1 MRTRSLKIILIVAAL
16 LRLALLAGAW
26 NAPDRLLAP
35 DSKDYA
41 ELAVS
46 LAADG
51 EFSRDGQ
58 PEVFRTPGYPLV
70 VALAMAG
77 GESWPLWVALLQ
89 IVAGV
94 LAVYLTF
101 LLGWLLW
108 SQRVGLWAAG
118 LQAVNPLSIAAD
130 VRVLSDSLYA
140 LLLLLALVL
149 LAHHVKSSRGWPAV
163 AAAAVLGVSCYIRPV
178 GVVPVVIVLAVLAAR
193 ALVRVARR
201 RGEARQL
208 GRVFLLA
215 AVASLL
221 VIAPWTLRNHRVG
234 GYPSFSSAAQVNIFH
249 YEAPAVLARTRGMS
263 LAEARE
269 YLGDDLRCMLQDVAS
284 PTPGQIAAAK
294 GAVGG
299 SVLRDHPGVWIG
311 THLKTSLATL
321 LPGIPGVLEVL
332 GATTGQRGTLEVL
345 QTDGLQ
351 AAVRHY
357 FGDATWAF
365 WLCIPAIVLLA
376 AKYVFALIGAV
387 RALRG
392 GAGAWVLLLVAGALL
407 FVAGPAATPRFRVPV
422 AALLSTLAAAG
433 WVALLERLHHSS
445 CSVAKRRFAE
455 EQGTENTEPKK
466 RRMP

>member
-1 MRTRSLKIILIVAAL
+1 MRTRALKIILIVAAL
-16 LRLALLAGAW
+16 GRLGVLAGAW
-26 NAPDRLLAP
+26 NAPQRLLAP
-35 DSKDYA
+35 DSEDYA

-70 VALAMAG
+70 LALAMAG

-140 LLLLLALVL
+140 LLLVLAVVL
-149 LAHHVKSSRGWPAV
+149 LVHHVKSGRAWPAV
-163 AAAAVLGVSCYIRPV
+163 ASAAVLGASCYIRPV
-178 GVVPVVIVLAVLAAR
+178 GIVPVLIVLAVLAGR
-193 ALVRVARR
+193 ALVRLVRR
-201 RGEARQL
+201 RGEARKL
-208 GRVFLLA
+208 GRVFFLS

-221 VIAPWTLRNHRVG
+221 VIAPWTLRNHLVG
-234 GYPSFSSAAQVNIFH
+234 GYPSFSSAAQVNTFH
-249 YEAPAVLARTRGMS
+249 YEAPAVLVRTRGMS
-263 LAEARE
+263 LEEARD
-269 YLGDDLRCMLQDVAS
+269 YLDDELRCALQDVPS
-284 PTPGQIAAAK
+284 PTPGQVAGAK

-299 SVLRDHPGVWIG
+299 EVLRDHPGLWIAM
-311 THLKTSLATL
+311 HLKTSLATL
-321 LPGIPGVLEVL
+321 LPGIPSVLEVL
-332 GATTGQRGTLEVL
+332 GVTTGQRGTLEVL
-345 QTDGLQ
+345 QTHGLQ

-365 WLCIPAIVLLA
+365 WLCLPAIALLMC
-376 AKYVFALIGAV
+376 KYVFVLVGGV
-387 RALRG
+387 RAFRG
-392 GAGAWVLLLVAGALL
+392 GAGAWVVLLVVGALI
-407 FVAGPAATPRFRVPV
+407 FVAGPAATPRFRVPI
-422 AALLSTLAAAG
+422 AALLSVLAAAG
-433 WVALLERLHHSS
+433 WVALLERFT
-445 CSVAKRRFAE
+445 RRPA
-455 EQGTENTEPKK
+455 QPKPAPQK
-466 RRMP
+466 TRPKGPQTKGE

>member
-1 MRTRSLKIILIVAAL
+1 MRTRSLKIILVVAAL
-16 LRLALLAGAW
+16 GRLAVLAGAW
-26 NAPDRLLAP
+26 NAPHRLLAP
-35 DSKDYA
+35 DSEDYA

-51 EFSRDGQ
+51 AFARDGQ

-70 VALAMAG
+70 LALAMAG

-89 IVAGV
+89 IAAG
-94 LAVYLTF
+94 LLTVYLTF
-101 LLGWLLW
+101 LLGGLLW
-108 SQRVGLWAAG
+108 SRRVGLWAAG

-140 LLLLLALVL
+140 LLLVLAVVLVV
-149 LAHHVKSSRGWPAV
+149 HHVKSSRVWP
-163 AAAAVLGVSCYIRPV
+163 AAAAAAALGVSCYVRPV
-178 GVVPVVIVLAVLAAR
+178 GVVPVVIVLAVLAGR
-193 ALVRVARR
+193 ALVRLGSR
-201 RGEARQL
+201 RGEARKL
-208 GRVFLLA
+208 GRVFFLS

-221 VIAPWTLRNHRVG
+221 IVAPWTLRNHLVG
-234 GYPSFSSAAQVNIFH
+234 GYPGFSSAAQVNTFH

-263 LAEARE
+263 PAEARE
-269 YLGDDLRCMLQDVAS
+269 YLDDELRGALQDVAA

-299 SVLRDHPGVWIG
+299 EVLRDHPGVWIA

-321 LPGIPGVLEVL
+321 LPGITDVLEVL
-332 GATTGQRGTLEVL
+332 GVTTAQRGTLEVL
-345 QTDGLQ
+345 QTHGLQ

-365 WLCIPAIVLLA
+365 WLCLPAIALLA
-376 AKYVFALIGAV
+376 CKYIFVLVGGV

-392 GAGAWVLLLVAGALL
+392 GAGGLVVLLLAVALL
-407 FVAGPAATPRFRVPV
+407 FIAGPAATPRFRVPA

-433 WVALLERLHHSS
+433 WVALLDGFHHR
-445 CSVAKRRFAE
+445 AHREHRGE
-455 EQGTENTEPKK
+455 ETANTE
-466 RRMP
+466 